1 MLPSRAQVQMVL
13 EHLTE
18 HFPGVGLQPRLQLGV
33 LQAARLAA
41 LQPTQRRLEEFT
53 GGGERLHR
61 CRLDR
66 LDRLGH
72 DRLARRAA
80 TRASS
85 AVSPAAACSSRSAL
99 ACAYRASAAA
109 TSTASCSVNV
119 NVLVRPPAGWANA
132 GLACPSPS
140 AQRQVGVPHLTLPTK
155 RIV

>member
-1 MLPSRAQVQMVL
+1 MVL

-66 LDRLGH
+66 LDRLDRLGH

-85 AVSPAAACSSRSAL
+85 AGSPAAACSAL

-109 TSTASCSVNV
+109 TSTA
-119 NVLVRPPAGWANA
+119 
-132 GLACPSPS
+132 
-140 AQRQVGVPHLTLPTK
+140 
-155 RIV
+155 